1 MMYENPPTFSE
12 TGKLA
17 AITTGLVNT
26 KAALYHHPMIQ
37 YAMTNEPVIDEE
49 GKLKTVPTRE
59 LVLLHS
65 GRDIADP
72 SVDRKD
78 PELKSLIETRIVEYR
93 TEAIFSFG
101 DHDIVKPEE
110 ALAMP
115 ELEHAHR
122 DVITAIQ
129 EKRMD
134 VIYVAP
140 DAPET
145 GARVADK
152 KIRRQRQRSINAWLI
167 RRVNESNALSDDR
180 TIWLDQKLREKGYG
194 QRFVGLTGKVTQQGN
209 SRTTEIVAFVWGRS
223 PDEKYKAKKRSQPGE
238 SGRGYAFVVP
248 IGFIDQLRW
257 SYFADL
263 TGVHAEWLKSHPTPA
278 RFAQKI
284 KPAPLTA
291 PVSEVSGAPAVA

>member
-1 MMYENPPTFSE
+1 MTYVNPPNFSE

-17 AITTGLVNT
+17 ALTTGLVNT
-26 KAALYHHPMIQ
+26 AEAPYHHPMIQ
-37 YAMTNEPVIDEE
+37 YQISNEPVIDEE
-49 GKLKTVPTRE
+49 GKLVTVPTRE
-59 LVLLHS
+59 LVLLYS

-72 SVDRKD
+72 SVDRED
-78 PELKSLIETRIVEYR
+78 PELKPLLETRLVEYR

-101 DHDIVKPEE
+101 DHDLVAPET

-122 DVITAIQ
+122 DVVTAIQ

-134 VIYVAP
+134 VIYVRP

-145 GARVADK
+145 GSRVADK
-152 KIRRQRQRSINAWLI
+152 KVRRQRNRSINAWLI
-167 RRVNESNALSDDR
+167 RRVNDSNALSDDR
-180 TIWLDQKLREKGYG
+180 TIWLDQKLRERGFG
-194 QRFVGLTGKVTQQGN
+194 QRFVGLTGTVTTKGN

-248 IGFIDQLRW
+248 IGYIDQLRW
-257 SYFADL
+257 SYFSDL
-263 TGVHAEWLKSHPTPA
+263 TGIHAEWLKSHPTPA
-278 RFAQKI
+278 RFAQKL
-284 KPAPLTA
+284 KSVPLA
-291 PVSEVSGAPAVA
+291 APAGEVAANATA